1 MFLYVEDVDVV
12 FLATSNNLM
21 DFVSENLNFIK
32 IGDFFAATTDELSMN
47 FWFNIMIKNGANQFF
62 SIISK
67 KITLW

>member
-1 MFLYVEDVDVV
+1 MYGEDVDVV

-47 FWFNIMIKNGANQFF
+47 Y
-62 SIISK
+62 
-67 KITLW
+67 